1 MDYRDLLL
9 SENKAVDMGGRGDSP
24 YGDLFRIGYSA
35 IVDVMS
41 ASDEDGMSDM
51 NQAVASITKGQ
62 SGAEGQLYWEESLFT
77 QSVNVDLNGLNAAI
91 TIDVSELRISNLDT
105 MAAPIELLAPIN
117 AEASKLNNSMTI
129 GIGPDPIQASL
140 KLLVFGE
147 GDKTTVDNEVELGI
161 SLSGLFM
168 ILDILANMKES
179 LFLSF
184 PLKDVLNINCWF
196 ATMTIPEMDEYGVRI
211 GEVTVGIS
219 DMVMLV
225 EEARF
230 EINCISCS
238 SPLLIEVEKLF
249 NSEEGV
255 TDATTTVNAILE
267 TLSRFMQGDYVQNM
281 IDKMLYEA
289 PYQCPHR

>member
-1 MDYRDLLL
+1 
-9 SENKAVDMGGRGDSP
+9 
-24 YGDLFRIGYSA
+24 
-35 IVDVMS
+35 
-41 ASDEDGMSDM
+41 
-51 NQAVASITKGQ
+51 
-62 SGAEGQLYWEESLFT
+62 
-77 QSVNVDLNGLNAAI
+77 
-91 TIDVSELRISNLDT
+91 
-105 MAAPIELLAPIN
+105 
-117 AEASKLNNSMTI
+117 
-129 GIGPDPIQASL
+129 
-140 KLLVFGE
+140 
-147 GDKTTVDNEVELGI
+147 
-161 SLSGLFM
+161 
-168 ILDILANMKES
+168 
-179 LFLSF
+179 
-184 PLKDVLNINCWF
+184 
-196 ATMTIPEMDEYGVRI
+196 MTIPEMDEYGVRI